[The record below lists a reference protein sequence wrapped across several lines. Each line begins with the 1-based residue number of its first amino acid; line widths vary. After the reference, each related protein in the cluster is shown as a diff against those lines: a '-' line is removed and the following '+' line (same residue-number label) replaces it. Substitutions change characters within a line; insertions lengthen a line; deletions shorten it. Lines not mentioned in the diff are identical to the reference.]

1 MKACEQG
8 RRFCIVSF
16 SYPMLRDVVLHTIK
30 EELYNFG
37 LENNKHFTINK
48 SDKTIIFR
56 HNGAE
61 IMLRSGDKPDSLR
74 GLNISDFGIDEARE
88 FKTREI
94 FDVMLGRIRA
104 VEDAQW
110 YIATTTRGKDWVYDL
125 SLSDNVTLIKQTTFD
140 NPFLPES
147 FLEELQEQYTTE
159 YARQELYAEIV
170 EMGAGIIKPGWF
182 NIIEHKKPT
191 EGVRFWDLAVSI
203 KTAAD
208 YSAGALCSL
217 NSGRMCIHD
226 IQHVKI
232 EYPELRKRIIQ
243 CAKLDGK
250 SIIIGLEEAGQQR
263 GFIDDLSRLP
273 ELSGCVVRAV
283 KPHGDKF
290 NRLMPW
296 ASRAELGAVDVCK
309 GAWNGGF
316 FDECNAF
323 TADDSHQHDDQI
335 DAVSGAYNVLTT
347 NRQVTGARV
356 RF

>member
-1 MKACEQG
+1 
-8 RRFCIVSF
+8 VSF
-16 SYPMLRDVVLHTIK
+16 SYPMLRDVVLHTLK

-37 LENNKHFTINK
+37 LENSKHFLINK
-48 SDKTIIFR
+48 TDKSIIFR

-74 GLNISDFGIDEARE
+74 GLNIHDFAIDEARE

-94 FDVMLGRIRA
+94 FDVMLGRIRGA
-104 VEDAQW
+104 EDSQW
-110 YIATTTRGKDWVYDL
+110 YISTTTRGHDWVDEL
-125 SLSDNVTLIKQTTFD
+125 TKNKDVTVIKQTTFD

-147 FLEELQEQYTTE
+147 YIRELQEQYTTE

-170 EMGAGIIKPGWF
+170 ELGAGVIKASWF
-182 NIIEHKKPT
+182 NVIGYNKPI

-208 YSAGALCSL
+208 YSAGALCYMRGDRL
-217 NSGRMCIHD
+217 NIVHIH
-226 IQHVKI
+226 HCKV

-243 CAKLDGK
+243 YAQNDGK
-250 SIIIGLEEAGQQR
+250 SVIIGLEEAGQQR
-263 GFIDDLSRLP
+263 GFIDDLTKCP
-273 ELSGCVVRAV
+273 ELAGYTIRAV

-290 NRLMPW
+290 NRAMPW
-296 ASRAELGAVDVCK
+296 ASRAELGNVDICS
-309 GAWNGGF
+309 GAWNKGF

-323 TADDSHQHDDQI
+323 TADDTHTHDDQI
-335 DAVSGAYNVLTT
+335 DAVSGAYSILTT
-347 NRQVTGARV
+347 NRQVTGARI